1 MKKVGIIGYGILG
14 RQIEFFLKEQN
25 KSEIEFYYFDDLFRF
40 MGNTNLF
47 KFYDYRKFLL
57 SEGIE
62 FYVCLGYNQL
72 DIKSKIIN
80 ELQSNNCSI
89 PSLIHSTSY
98 VSPLAKILNGVY
110 IFPMCNV
117 GQDVI
122 LKNGVLL
129 HNSVTISH
137 NSIISDCSFLAPK
150 VALSGNVE
158 IGKNTFLGTG
168 TVISNYVKI
177 GDNVKIGI
185 GSVVTHNISDNVSC
199 IGNPVK
205 IVNNL
210 NLS

>member
-1 MKKVGIIGYGILG
+1 MKKIGIIGYGILG
-14 RQIEFFLKEQN
+14 HQIEFFLREQN
-25 KSEIEFYYFDDLFRF
+25 KSLIEFYYFDDLFQLT
-40 MGNTNLF
+40 GNSNSF
-47 KFYDYRKFLL
+47 KFYDYREFFLA
-57 SEGIE
+57 EGME
-62 FYVCLGYNQL
+62 FYICLGYQQL
-72 DIKSKIIN
+72 IIKSKIID
-80 ELQSNNCSI
+80 ELKSNNCSF

-98 VSPLAKILNGVY
+98 VSPLAKIYGGVY
-110 IFPMCNV
+110 IFPMCNI

-122 LKNGVLL
+122 IKNGALL

-137 NSIISDCSFLAPK
+137 NSTISDCSFLAPK

-158 IGKNTFLGTG
+158 IGKNTFVGIG
-168 TVISNYVKI
+168 TVISNYVRI

-185 GSVVTHNISDNVSC
+185 GSVVTQNISDNTSC

>member
-14 RQIEFFLKEQN
+14 HQIEFFLKEMN
-25 KSEIEFYYFDDLFRF
+25 ESGIEFYYFDDLFHLE
-40 MGNTNLF
+40 GNSNSF
-47 KFYDYRKFLL
+47 KFFDYREFLL
-57 SEGIE
+57 SEGME
-62 FYVCLGYNQL
+62 FYVCLGYHQL
-72 DIKSKIIN
+72 NIKSKIIN

-98 VSPLAKILNGVY
+98 VSPLAKIFNGVY

-137 NSIISDCSFLAPK
+137 NSTISDCSFLAPK

-158 IGKNTFLGTG
+158 IGKNTFIGTG

-185 GSVVTHNISDNVSC
+185 GSVVTQNISDNTSC